1 MMTKRLWILI
11 PLAALLLSSCIVWD
25 DGPGRPY
32 PRSTPYDDRGYGP
45 PRDVS
50 YFYEYLAPYG
60 SWISMRP
67 FGYVWIPRH
76 MGYRWRPYA
85 DGRWVWTDYGWTWIS
100 EYDWGWIPFHY
111 GRWGWDDDL
120 GWFWVPDTVWG
131 PAWVSWRT
139 SGLYFGW
146 APIAPG
152 VDFDVRLGLRRM
164 PVEVPWNFWI
174 FVEGRDFLET
184 RLGGRLI
191 PPERN
196 QTLLRNTIFRVSLI
210 NRNSRVFNEGPD
222 LNLVRQTTLRQVERH
237 VIVDSRQA
245 GPDQVGG
252 GQVRIFRPEVRKLDT
267 VRPKESVDYGEARR
281 TLGDAK
287 IYEPPDRRTD
297 AGGGLDGVLQRH
309 KEELV
314 VLDRSQNGELRD
326 LQQRFADRERRLRDA
341 AEKDKLHRELES
353 TLADLKSKHA
363 QEKQALTERQKKD
376 EASVRGR
383 IRK

>member
-1 MMTKRLWILI
+1 MNKRLWIWL
-11 PLAALLLSSCIVWD
+11 PLAALALSSCIIMD
-25 DGPGRPY
+25 PGYDRPY
-32 PRSTPYDDRGYGP
+32 PRRTPSGDRSYGS

-50 YFYEYLAPYG
+50 YFYEYLAPHG
-60 SWISMRP
+60 NWITMRS
-67 FGYVWIPRH
+67 FGYVWVPRH

-131 PAWVSWRT
+131 PAWVTWRT

-146 APIAPG
+146 APLPPG
-152 VDFDVRLGLRRM
+152 VEFDFRLGLRRLPM
-164 PVEVPWNFWI
+164 EVPWNFWV

-184 RLGGRLI
+184 RLGGRLM

-196 QTLLRNTIFRVSLI
+196 QTLLRSTVNRTSLL
-210 NRNSRVFNEGPD
+210 NRNNRVFNEGPD

-237 VIVDSRQA
+237 TIVDSRQA

-252 GQVRIFRPEVRKLDT
+252 GQVRIFRPDVRKDET
-267 VRPKESVDYGEARR
+267 ARPKESVDYGEARR
-281 TLGDAK
+281 MLGDAK
-287 IYEPPDRRTD
+287 IYEAPDRRTD
-297 AGGGLDGVLQRH
+297 SGGLEVLRRRH
-309 KEELV
+309 QEEIV
-314 VLDRSQNGELRD
+314 VLDRSQGGELRD

-341 AEKDKLHRELES
+341 AAKDKLRKELDGEV
-353 TLADLKSKHA
+353 ADLKSRHA
-363 QEKQALTERQKKD
+363 QEKQALTDRQKKD
-376 EASVRGR
+376 AYAVQGRVR
-383 IRK
+383 K